1 MRLSLNMSLID
12 TRTHACRR
20 QYSCGCVRLPM
31 ILAILLYRTA
41 SMTVCDNFC
50 PSFHPGAPARA
61 HAAAVAAVGF
71 PGAFRSFGAGL
82 DQTPVSTPSTPH
94 CQRQPHPPRRT
105 RPLPSP
111 TPSTRRS
118 TPGAAVRV
126 LGRQPSQ
133 GCGLVGR
140 RVGRR
145 FQVHDAVRFPP
156 TAPAHAMPPPSRLA
170 ARKLQVQLGANL
182 EGRVAGFGCLWGVGP
197 RQVPCGTTCAAPHQR
212 RELHLVEY
220 GPSKT
225 LRVPVSPVWW
235 TTPYCYR

>member
-126 LGRQPSQ
+126 RPPAVAQ

-145 FQVHDAVRFPP
+145 I
-156 TAPAHAMPPPSRLA
+156 
-170 ARKLQVQLGANL
+170 QVQMQSAS
-182 EGRVAGFGCLWGVGP
+182 RRP
-197 RQVPCGTTCAAPHQR
+197 RQPTPCR
-212 RELHLVEY
+212 RRRGSPRASSRSSLE
-220 GPSKT
+220 PI
-225 LRVPVSPVWW
+225 LRVELRGSVACGVWALAKCPVERLVRPRTRDVNCTS
-235 TTPYCYR
+235 